1 MRSQRV
7 VDALYRLAADDS
19 HFYVVEAADLTL
31 LRDRLH
37 FDARGAQILGER
49 VFETMKEKSIIK

>member
-1 MRSQRV
+1 M
-7 VDALYRLAADDS
+7 VDALYRLAADDNN
-19 HFYVVEAADLTL
+19 FYVVEAEDLTL
-31 LRDRLH
+31 LQDRLH

>member
-1 MRSQRV
+1 M
-7 VDALYRLAADDS
+7 VDALYRLAADDNN
-19 HFYVVEAADLTL
+19 FYVVEAADLTL